1 MGTQTNK
8 HISSLA
14 NLKNHQRKVTLFWFR
29 RDLRL
34 RDNHGLYQALK
45 HEKEVLPLFIF
56 DKAWIDELENRRD
69 ARVSFV
75 HDAINQLQQK
85 LNQLSSTLLVSY
97 GDVLDIFKNLLATNK
112 VKAVYT
118 NKDYDPKLVA
128 QMATISDLLAEKA
141 IPFYTYKDHV
151 IFEHKEISKKDG
163 LPYTVFTPYMR
174 KWKTLYQPACSAP
187 YPTEKYLAHLLRTSS
202 PWPLVTL
209 EEMGMQHTQQTFPP
223 CLINRDKVRRY
234 HLERNN
240 LMTAHATHIG
250 VHLRFGTLSI
260 REAVRTGYEES
271 EYWLENLI
279 WRDFLIMILANFPHV
294 AEGPF
299 RQSYAYVPWRHDEES
314 FTAWCEGRTGFP
326 IVDAGM
332 RQLNR
337 TGFLSNRARLIT
349 ASFAVKLLLIDWRWG
364 EAYFAEKLLDHE
376 LALNNGNWQWV
387 AGCGCD
393 FVPYFRI
400 LSPDRQT
407 LRFDPQYHYIKKWVP
422 EYNSASYPQ
431 PIVDYTMA
439 RQRALKAYQQRLSF
453 GLKQSPSM

>member
-1 MGTQTNK
+1 MGTPTNI
-8 HISSLA
+8 HIPSLA
-14 NLKNHQRKVTLFWFR
+14 SLQAQQGKVTLFWFR

-34 RDNHGLYQALK
+34 QDNHALYQALK
-45 HEKEVLPLFIF
+45 HEKDVLPLFIF
-56 DKAWIDELENRRD
+56 DKTWVDELADRRD

-75 HDAINQLQQK
+75 HDAVSQLHQK
-85 LNQLSSTLLVSY
+85 LTKLDSSLLVCY
-97 GDVLDIFKNLLATNK
+97 GDVLAIFKTLLATDK
-112 VKAVYT
+112 IKAVYT
-118 NKDYDPKLVA
+118 NKDYDPKPIA
-128 QMATISDLLAEKA
+128 QMGAISDLLGEKA

-151 IFEHKEISKKDG
+151 IFEHKEVIKKDG

-174 KWKTLYQPACSAP
+174 KWKALYQPACSAP
-187 YPTEKYLAHLLRTSS
+187 YPTAKYFAHLLRTST
-202 PWPLVTL
+202 PWPLVSL
-209 EEMGMQHTQQTFPP
+209 AEMGMQPTQQTFPP
-223 CLINRDKVRRY
+223 CVINRDKVRQ
-234 HLERNN
+234 HLLERNN

-250 VHLRFGTLSI
+250 VHLRYGTLSI
-260 REAVRTGYEES
+260 REAVRIGYEERES
-271 EYWLENLI
+271 WLESLI
-279 WRDFLIMILANFPHV
+279 WRDFFMMILANFPHV
-294 AEGPF
+294 AQGPF
-299 RQSYAYVPWRHDEES
+299 RQSYAYVPWRHDEEG
-314 FTAWCEGRTGFP
+314 FAAWCEGRTGFP

-337 TGFLSNRARLIT
+337 TGFMHNRARLIT
-349 ASFAVKLLLIDWRWG
+349 ASFLVKLLLIDWRWG

-407 LRFDPQYHYIKKWVP
+407 LRFDPQHHYIKKWVP
-422 EYNSASYPQ
+422 EYTSPSYPQ

-453 GLKQSPSM
+453 GQKHGT